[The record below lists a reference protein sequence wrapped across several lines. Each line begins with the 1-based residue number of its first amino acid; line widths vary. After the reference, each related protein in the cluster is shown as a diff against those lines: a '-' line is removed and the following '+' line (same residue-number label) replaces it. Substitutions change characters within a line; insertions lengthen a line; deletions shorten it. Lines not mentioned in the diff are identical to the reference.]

1 MTLKKIGFEPMK
13 VKLTNLQ
20 SVAFDHSAISSI
32 RYKTLITRKRKKNY
46 ATFSKEKKN
55 CSNNPTN
62 GRTKKK

>member
-1 MTLKKIGFEPMK
+1 MK

-32 RYKTLITRKRKKNY
+32 RYETLIIRKSKKDY